1 MNATHWVALGV
12 GVGIGFFLAKV
23 AREVRHANRK
33 FLGPIELI
41 FVVGIAVLAFW
52 MGKR

>member
-12 GVGIGFFLAKV
+12 GVGIGVFL
-23 AREVRHANRK
+23 
-33 FLGPIELI
+33 
-41 FVVGIAVLAFW
+41 VGIAVLAFW